1 MQIWKKNFLTIYGL
15 FLLVIYGGLLLL
27 DGYISQNELKQW
39 VEHAKSSEKGLFYLA
54 AGLKDGEIS
63 RMSMNLEGAA
73 KGYRE
78 LGIQVRVRVNS
89 YIVTDYFPEGL
100 ESERAIEIKKK
111 KDGRFLII
119 REESEVDEDVIEV
132 NYAEDLGGLSR
143 LRTRR
148 TWIFCAVGLL
158 FSAGIG
164 ILLYY
169 MMRRINRPVNQI
181 AHELRTPLT
190 GIRGYAE
197 YLMMGKLTE
206 EDRFFAA
213 KQIVDSAR
221 NLESI
226 TEKLLIMGNVRE
238 GALQIGRI
246 DVRRLLRELEDKY
259 PDIETDCRINFL
271 NGDETLVKC
280 LLENLTANAKNAGY
294 QVRVTIDEKG
304 IRVWNDGEP
313 MDEKVVKAVNK
324 GQEFAGSRAGKH
336 GYGIGVCREIAL
348 VHGWK
353 MRYASA
359 KGEGT
364 TADVMFLSQLR
375 R

>member
-15 FLLVIYGGLLLL
+15 FLIVIYGGLLLL
-27 DGYISQNELKQW
+27 DNYISQNELKQW
-39 VEHAKSSEKGLFYLA
+39 VEHGENGEKSLFYLA
-54 AGLKDGEIS
+54 AGFKDEEIS
-63 RMSMNLEGAA
+63 RMSMNLKSAA
-73 KGYRE
+73 KGYQK
-78 LGIQVRVRVNS
+78 LGIQVRIRVNE

-100 ESERAIEIKKK
+100 ESDRSVEIRKT

-119 REESEVDEDVIEV
+119 REENEVGEDVIEV
-132 NYAEDLGGLSR
+132 NYAETLVELSR
-143 LRTRR
+143 LQMRR
-148 TWIFCAVGLL
+148 TWIFCGIGLL

-197 YLMMGKLTE
+197 YLMKGKLTE

-213 KQIVDSAR
+213 QQIVDSAK

-246 DVRRLLRELEDKY
+246 DVRKLLRELEDEY
-259 PDIETDCRINFL
+259 TDVETDCRINFL

-280 LLENLTANAKNAGY
+280 LLENLTVNARNAGC
-294 QVRVTIDEKG
+294 QVRATIDEKG

-313 MDEKVVKAVNK
+313 MGEELVKAINK
-324 GQEFAGSRAGKH
+324 GQELTGRRAGKH
-336 GYGIGVCREIAL
+336 GYGIQVCREIAL
-348 VHGWK
+348 AHGWRL
-353 MRYASA
+353 RYMSA
-359 KGEGT
+359 ETDGT
-364 TADVMFLSQLR
+364 TANVIF
-375 R
+375 